1 MPSAIRLGPSLQT
14 SEGKRE
20 RRARCEPT
28 TIRNQSKFDR
38 PPMPHVTV
46 RTYKAVSRVCAY
58 PSEGGSGVRALRIT
72 AVEWFAKIAVKWTD
86 LCDPMRVSDLEV
98 LVAAAL
104 TVDAKEIHVPL
115 RKSEFRQ
122 SKYQNLFRSEVER
135 LGETDK
141 ILFKSILGPS
151 HRPLYEQERALKKA
165 LILYQWISSTPTKEI
180 EQAHQIFSGAI
191 KKMGEEFSWL
201 IEAISTLAK
210 AEGWPEPVV
219 KKMELLGQRIT
230 FGVDAKGVELAKM
243 RIRGLGRGYISRLVQ
258 NGFDNPNALGEVPID
273 DLEKIIPQELAHRI
287 ARKFSR
293 SVAPVAVAR
302 PAKSLPTKSVQRE
315 IQESV
320 NKAVLFVDQKHP
332 GTVEYRG
339 KSVKLTSKQF
349 WLLSALAESPGKCVP
364 YNTIYEKVWGN
375 DVLVEM
381 QQISYH
387 KAQLLKKI
395 QKTAPKAEV
404 KSLITPVSG
413 EGMVLNLRPEEIV
426 RGRKESAPKIT

>member
-1 MPSAIRLGPSLQT
+1 M
-14 SEGKRE
+14 
-20 RRARCEPT
+20 
-28 TIRNQSKFDR
+28 
-38 PPMPHVTV
+38 
-46 RTYKAVSRVCAY
+46 
-58 PSEGGSGVRALRIT
+58 
-72 AVEWFAKIAVKWTD
+72 EWFAKIAVKWTD

-210 AEGWPEPVV
+210 AEGWPEPVI
-219 KKMELLGQRIT
+219 KKMELLGQRIA